1 MNKEL
6 SIQQVA
12 AITGL
17 GIHTLRYY
25 ERLGLLAS
33 IRISRLPNGHR
44 RYSEV
49 DLEWIDFV
57 KCLRST
63 AMPIAE
69 MQHFA
74 EITRQGESTVKER
87 RELLEAHQRKVSLNL
102 QEMQRTL
109 AIIDAKIAHYRSLES
124 ETQQISRRTPNTAG
138 SQLSRNNSSV
148 IQEGRNHNG

>member
-33 IRISRLPNGHR
+33 TTIRRLPNGHR
-44 RYSEV
+44 RYSIRSIWNG
-49 DLEWIDFV
+49 LKRV

-69 MQHFA
+69 MQHLA
-74 EITRQGESTVKER
+74 EITRQGESTMKER
-87 RELLEAHQRKVSLNL
+87 RELLEAHQRKVSLEL

-109 AIIDAKIAHYRSLES
+109 ALIDAKIVQYRSLES
-124 ETQQISRRTPNTAG
+124 EQSATSKEHV
-138 SQLSRNNSSV
+138 SSL
-148 IQEGRNHNG
+148 GRKRYG

>member
-17 GIHTLRYY
+17 SIDTLRYY

-33 IRISRLPNGHR
+33 ARIRRLPNGHR
-44 RYSEV
+44 RYSEA

-57 KCLRST
+57 KRLRET
-63 AMPIAE
+63 AMPLAQ

-74 EITRQGESTVKER
+74 EITRQGASTMKER
-87 RELLEAHQRKVSLNL
+87 LELLEAHQRKVSLEL

-109 AIIDAKIAHYRSLES
+109 TLIDAKIVLYRSLES
-124 ETQQISRRTPNTAG
+124 EQST
-138 SQLSRNNSSV
+138 LLKEHVCSS
-148 IQEGRNHNG
+148 GKKHHG

>member
-1 MNKEL
+1 
-6 SIQQVA
+6 
-12 AITGL
+12 
-17 GIHTLRYY
+17 LRYY

-69 MQHFA
+69 
-74 EITRQGESTVKER
+74 
-87 RELLEAHQRKVSLNL
+87 
-102 QEMQRTL
+102 QRTL
-109 AIIDAKIAHYRSLES
+109 DIIETKIAHYRSLES
-124 ETQQISRRTPNTAG
+124 EMQQISRRIPNTAG
-138 SQLSRNNSSV
+138 SQRSRNNDSG
-148 IQEGRNHNG
+148 I

>member
-87 RELLEAHQRKVSLNL
+87 REFLEAHQRKVSLEL

-109 AIIDAKIAHYRSLES
+109 AIVDAKIVHYRSLES
-124 ETQQISRRTPNTAG
+124 EQSATSKEHV
-138 SQLSRNNSSV
+138 SSL
-148 IQEGRNHNG
+148 GRKHYG

>member
-12 AITGL
+12 TITGL

-33 IRISRLPNGHR
+33 TRIRRLPNGHR

-49 DLEWIDFV
+49 DLEWIEFV
-57 KCLRST
+57 KCLRET

-74 EITRQGESTVKER
+74 EITRQGESTVKEQ
-87 RELLEAHQRKVSLNL
+87 RELHFQRPCSFAVRAETFTSL
-102 QEMQRTL
+102 
-109 AIIDAKIAHYRSLES
+109 HSLKRQDS
-124 ETQQISRRTPNTAG
+124 C
-138 SQLSRNNSSV
+138 
-148 IQEGRNHNG
+148 